1 MSVLK
6 SLNFISPTEEAK
18 TPLDRA
24 RSKLIDN
31 LHQQI
36 ALIEDRQQ
44 FKVRRQWKLVD
55 GEKQLI
61 EKKIPIRPW
70 WEEQSNGEIHFRLR
84 NGVRILELEKGK
96 PTVRVTNIT
105 EMRELLSKLTI
116 ATKNGE
122 LDQFLGSPIKTKKRI
137 KVAT

>member
-6 SLNFISPTEEAK
+6 SLNFVSPSEEAK

-31 LHQQI
+31 LNQQI
-36 ALIEDRQQ
+36 ALSEDRQQ
-44 FKVRRQWKLVD
+44 FKIRRQWKIVD

-61 EKKIPIRPW
+61 ERKIPIRPW
-70 WEEQSNGEIHFRLR
+70 WEEKSDGQIHLRIR

-96 PTVRVTNIT
+96 PTIRANDLT
-105 EMRELLSKLTI
+105 EMREILTKLITV
-116 ATKNGE
+116 TKNGALNE
-122 LDQFLGSPIKTKKRI
+122 FLSSPLKSKQRQRSKE
-137 KVAT
+137 

>member
-6 SLNFISPTEEAK
+6 SLNFVSSTEEAK

-44 FKVRRQWKLVD
+44 FKIRRQWKIVD

-61 EKKIPIRPW
+61 ERKIPTRPW
-70 WEEQSNGEIHFRLR
+70 WEERSNGEIYLRLR
-84 NGVRILELEKGK
+84 NGVRILELEAGK
-96 PTVRVTNIT
+96 PTIRIETPARLT
-105 EMRELLSKLTI
+105 ETMQKLI
-116 ATKNGE
+116 QATQNRD
-122 LDQFLGSPIKTKKRI
+122 LDPFLAPSNKAKRRGR
-137 KVAT
+137 AST

>member
-6 SLNFISPTEEAK
+6 SLNFVSPSEEAK
-18 TPLDRA
+18 TPLERA
-24 RSKLIDN
+24 RYKLIDN
-31 LHQQI
+31 LNQQI
-36 ALIEDRQQ
+36 ALSEDRQQ
-44 FKVRRQWKLVD
+44 FKVRRQWKIID

-61 EKKIPIRPW
+61 ERKIPIRPW
-70 WEEQSNGEIHFRLR
+70 WEEKTDGQVYLRIR

-96 PTVRVTNIT
+96 PTIRATDLT
-105 EMRELLSKLTI
+105 EMKEVLTKLTE

-122 LDQFLGSPIKTKKRI
+122 LDEFLGSPVKSKRRI

>member
-6 SLNFISPTEEAK
+6 SLNFIAASDEAK

-24 RSKLIDN
+24 RSKLVDN

-44 FKVRRQWKLVD
+44 FKVRRQWKIVD

-70 WEEQSNGEIHFRLR
+70 WEEQSNGEIYLRLR
-84 NGVRILELEKGK
+84 NGVRILELEAGK
-96 PTVRVTNIT
+96 PTISIETTARLAEIVQQLIQ
-105 EMRELLSKLTI
+105 
-116 ATKNGE
+116 AAQNGD
-122 LDQFLGSPIKTKKRI
+122 LDPFLAPSNKAKRRAKT
-137 KVAT
+137 TT

>member
-6 SLNFISPTEEAK
+6 SLNFVSPSEEAK

-31 LHQQI
+31 LNQQI
-36 ALIEDRQQ
+36 ALSEDRQQ
-44 FKVRRQWKLVD
+44 FKVRRQWKVVD

-61 EKKIPIRPW
+61 ERKIPIRPW
-70 WEEQSNGEIHFRLR
+70 WEEKSDGQIHLRIR

-96 PTVRVTNIT
+96 PTIRAKDLT
-105 EMRELLSKLTI
+105 EMREVLTRLSM
-116 ATKNGE
+116 AAKNG
-122 LDQFLGSPIKTKKRI
+122 DIDGFLGSSNKYKRENR
-137 KVAT
+137 KQP

>member
-55 GEKQLI
+55 GEKQLT

-70 WEEQSNGEIHFRLR
+70 WEERSNGEIYLRLR
-84 NGVRILELEKGK
+84 NGVRILELQAGK
-96 PTVRVTNIT
+96 PTIRIETTARLT
-105 EMRELLSKLTI
+105 ETVQNLI
-116 ATKNGE
+116 QATQIGD
-122 LDQFLGSPIKTKKRI
+122 LDAFLAPLNNAKRRGRTKT
-137 KVAT
+137 

>member
-70 WEEQSNGEIHFRLR
+70 WEERSNGEIYLRLR
-84 NGVRILELEKGK
+84 NGVRILELQAGK
-96 PTVRVTNIT
+96 PTIRIETTARLT
-105 EMRELLSKLTI
+105 ETVQNLI
-116 ATKNGE
+116 QATQIGD
-122 LDQFLGSPIKTKKRI
+122 LDAFLAPLNNAKRRGRTKT
-137 KVAT
+137 

>member
-6 SLNFISPTEEAK
+6 SLHFVSPSEEAK

-31 LHQQI
+31 LNQQI
-36 ALIEDRQQ
+36 ALSEDRQQ
-44 FKVRRQWKLVD
+44 FKVRRQWKIVD

-61 EKKIPIRPW
+61 ERKIPIRPW
-70 WEEQSNGEIHFRLR
+70 WEEKGDGQIHLRIR

-96 PTVRVTNIT
+96 PTIRANDLT
-105 EMRELLSKLTI
+105 EMRDILTKLIT

-122 LDQFLGSPIKTKKRI
+122 IDEFLGSPIKSKKRI
-137 KVAT
+137 KVAA